1 MAVPGEISQKKDEFG
16 AGPEDAFLIPLVT
29 AALALKVL
37 GKLLVSMLINVLDF
51 TFPLVIQLVRFPLFT
66 ARILG
71 DTAVAVGKLAVS
83 VLPIPEQARIDWR
96 RGISEKWSALRP
108 RISYGAFEEA
118 VHHLFDD
125 GMAWV
130 FRKCRKL
137 SPRQAVWLIA
147 AAALWL
153 PVSFGIAT
161 AMHASLLLY
170 AAVLPA
176 WMQLLHPVATFFAKS
191 KLLVLPVYPAAWPQA
206 KQDPF
211 VQSLSRGYGRF
222 RSFHLIRKTG
232 YRYRQME
239 LVRQE
244 INDAFVRACAR
255 AGVTHASGKMW
266 NATVNALA
274 WPVKIFHSC
283 LRAAFSN
290 LSQALLIGPV
300 LRSYAAHYAA
310 VEQCK
315 AQRTSERVSGL
326 FQEWSIKFSA
336 EYYERKERQLELRAE
351 AEPAVSTAPG
361 APGQIASNAG

>member
-176 WMQLLHPVATFFAKS
+176 WMQLSGAAC
-191 KLLVLPVYPAAWPQA
+191 LPRCLAAGEAGSVRAEFEQRLWKVQELSSDQKDRLPLQA
-206 KQDPF
+206 NGTGQAGD
-211 VQSLSRGYGRF
+211 QRCLRACMCAGRSNARF
-222 RSFHLIRKTG
+222 RKDVERNRQRARLAGEDFSFVFARCLL
-232 YRYRQME
+232 Q
-239 LVRQE
+239 LVPSAV
-244 INDAFVRACAR
+244 NRACAEKLRGPLRRGPAVQGTKDERKGQR
-255 AGVTHASGKMW
+255 ALSGMVDK
-266 NATVNALA
+266 VLGR
-274 WPVKIFHSC
+274 V
-283 LRAAFSN
+283 LRA
-290 LSQALLIGPV
+290 
-300 LRSYAAHYAA
+300 
-310 VEQCK
+310 
-315 AQRTSERVSGL
+315 
-326 FQEWSIKFSA
+326 
-336 EYYERKERQLELRAE
+336 
-351 AEPAVSTAPG
+351 
-361 APGQIASNAG
+361 